1 MLSPLDGSTQS
12 YLDNLDRIQSRLND
26 VTRQLS
32 SGIRVGMPSDD
43 PTAVPGILKTL
54 SQIARNT
61 QTQTNLNQVKTELDT
76 GDSTLQSAVTA
87 LEQAISL
94 GTQAAS
100 TQSASQ
106 NAVFL
111 QQAQA
116 IQQQLVN
123 ASNTSVNGRYIF
135 SGDLD
140 GQPTYV
146 LDASQP
152 EGVKQLASVISTQ
165 NITDG
170 AGATLWVPRT
180 AQEIFDPKN
189 ADGTPA
195 SGNVFAAVNS
205 LVLAL
210 QNKDQ
215 TAAATAV
222 DSLKAADDHLNQQL
236 GFYGIAENRVAD
248 TLNSLSSAAAA
259 EKQSLGD
266 ERDTDVAGAA
276 IELTQVTTQQQAA
289 LSAGAKISKLSLF
302 DYLA

>member
-1 MLSPLDGSTQS
+1 
-12 YLDNLDRIQSRLND
+12 
-26 VTRQLS
+26 
-32 SGIRVGMPSDD
+32 
-43 PTAVPGILKTL
+43 
-54 SQIARNT
+54 
-61 QTQTNLNQVKTELDT
+61 
-76 GDSTLQSAVTA
+76 
-87 LEQAISL
+87 
-94 GTQAAS
+94 
-100 TQSASQ
+100 
-106 NAVFL
+106 
-111 QQAQA
+111 
-116 IQQQLVN
+116 VN

-140 GQPTYV
+140 GQPTYA
-146 LDASQP
+146 LDATQP
-152 EGVKQLASVISTQ
+152 EGVKQLASVTSTQ
-165 NITDG
+165 TITDG

-195 SGNVFAAVNS
+195 SGNAFAAVNS

-210 QNKDQ
+210 QNNDQ